1 MGIKMNMFPGEQMT
15 ANDDGM
21 IYNQMIPRS
30 GILHGCEMT
39 FMGAN
44 QIHIAKGKLM
54 IKGRLCTV
62 TEETIQVEMASTD
75 VEVEGRLY
83 VHVDLSDTQEPV
95 KFMSVAQTPLPDLVK
110 NEDINHEN
118 GIYEIELAT
127 YTAGRTAITNMVVTC
142 EEIPDMGD
150 MEKLIGSPDEYSLK
164 KSYKKGDYCIRENT
178 AYVANTDIPEPE
190 EWTEAHWDET
200 SIFGIIR
207 ELTENLQNHG
217 KIVKLLDNLSVT
229 TSEKTVTVDDITKY
243 RYLVIVFGGFSCMI
257 PPELFK
263 IKVKNYVNTTATS
276 SDYLVS
282 LIATYKSDT
291 SISYILNIGS
301 TSNKFSLYGVM

>member
-1 MGIKMNMFPGEQMT
+1 MHRAVCAALVGEL
-15 ANDDGM
+15 N
-21 IYNQMIPRS
+21 
-30 GILHGCEMT
+30 
-39 FMGAN
+39 
-44 QIHIAKGKLM
+44 
-54 IKGRLCTV
+54 
-62 TEETIQVEMASTD
+62 
-75 VEVEGRLY
+75 
-83 VHVDLSDTQEPV
+83 
-95 KFMSVAQTPLPDLVK
+95 
-110 NEDINHEN
+110 
-118 GIYEIELAT
+118 
-127 YTAGRTAITNMVVTC
+127 
-142 EEIPDMGD
+142 
-150 MEKLIGSPDEYSLK
+150 
-164 KSYKKGDYCIRENT
+164 
-178 AYVANTDIPEPE
+178 
-190 EWTEAHWDET
+190 
-200 SIFGIIR
+200 
-207 ELTENLQNHG
+207 ENLQNHG

>member
-1 MGIKMNMFPGEQMT
+1 MALKTNFTDDILSESMNGKRQYNITENSNGTKSLEDVTDYQSVGSTFSAKNMNETNAAVNQ
-15 ANDDGM
+15 AYDDIGDEF
-21 IYNQMIPRS
+21 NP
-30 GILHGCEMT
+30 
-39 FMGAN
+39 
-44 QIHIAKGKLM
+44 
-54 IKGRLCTV
+54 
-62 TEETIQVEMASTD
+62 
-75 VEVEGRLY
+75 EVDY
-83 VHVDLSDTQEPV
+83 AV
-95 KFMSVAQTPLPDLVK
+95 
-110 NEDINHEN
+110 
-118 GIYEIELAT
+118 
-127 YTAGRTAITNMVVTC
+127 
-142 EEIPDMGD
+142 
-150 MEKLIGSPDEYSLK
+150 
-164 KSYKKGDYCIRENT
+164 GDYTIRNNKIWKFTT
-178 AYVANTDIPEPE
+178 ARPAG
-190 EWTEAHWDET
+190 AWDESHVKAT
-200 SIFGIIR
+200 KILSEAR

>member
-1 MGIKMNMFPGEQMT
+1 MGFIKKIWKDRISEFPTRRSLTKTDGTSELVT
-15 ANDDGM
+15 VARSEGM
-21 IYNQMIPRS
+21 IS
-30 GILHGCEMT
+30 
-39 FMGAN
+39 
-44 QIHIAKGKLM
+44 
-54 IKGRLCTV
+54 
-62 TEETIQVEMASTD
+62 EEGDAFS
-75 VEVEGRLY
+75 
-83 VHVDLSDTQEPV
+83 
-95 KFMSVAQTPLPDLVK
+95 A
-110 NEDINHEN
+110 EN
-118 GIYEIELAT
+118 M
-127 YTAGRTAITNMVVTC
+127 N
-142 EEIPDMGD
+142 DF
-150 MEKLIGSPDEYSLK
+150 
-164 KSYKKGDYCIRENT
+164 ENR
-178 AYVANTDIPEPE
+178 VANGF
-190 EWTEAHWDET
+190 
-200 SIFGIIR
+200 S
-207 ELTENLQNHG
+207 ELNENLQNHG